1 MPNNVVMKARDTI
14 AAKLAECYI
23 TIGTR
28 RYNFMQMKDM
38 EVKVEKQKSSVPRLG
53 AIMLGH
59 KAYGMEGT
67 FSGTA
72 HYNQSVMRQLLLDY
86 KNTGVDTYFE
96 MQITNDDPTS
106 AAGAQTVVLYDCN
119 TDGGIL
125 AKFDA
130 DGEFLDEEMEGTF
143 EDFSM
148 PESFANLT
156 GFLAN

>member
-14 AAKLAECYI
+14 AAKLAECFI
-23 TIGTR
+23 TIGSR
-28 RYNFMQMKDM
+28 RYNFMQMIDM
-38 EVKVEKQKSSVPRLG
+38 EAKIEKTKASVPRLG
-53 AIMLGH
+53 AIMVGH
-59 KAYGMEGT
+59 KSCGMEGK

-86 KNTGVDTYFE
+86 KNTGEDTYFE

-106 AAGAQTVVLYDCN
+106 AAGRQTIVLYDCN

-130 DGEFLDEEMEGTF
+130 DGEYLDEEIEGTF
-143 EDFSM
+143 EDFSI
-148 PESFANLT
+148 PESFTNLT
-156 GFLAN
+156 GFLTN